1 MRVFCIAI
9 EPVAVIVHYI
19 ERNDQS
25 DCKKKSINRR
35 KLLQLGANYLPF
47 FSPMEIETEGECSLL
62 VLLCC
67 MTTIKVL
74 CELFAASVCC
84 VEDTVYLRLPHSE
97 ATH

>member
-35 KLLQLGANYLPF
+35 KLLQTG
-47 FSPMEIETEGECSLL
+47 C
-62 VLLCC
+62 
-67 MTTIKVL
+67 K
-74 CELFAASVCC
+74 LFAFFFTNGNRNGGRMFASCFAVLY
-84 VEDTVYLRLPHSE
+84 DNNKSAL
-97 ATH
+97 